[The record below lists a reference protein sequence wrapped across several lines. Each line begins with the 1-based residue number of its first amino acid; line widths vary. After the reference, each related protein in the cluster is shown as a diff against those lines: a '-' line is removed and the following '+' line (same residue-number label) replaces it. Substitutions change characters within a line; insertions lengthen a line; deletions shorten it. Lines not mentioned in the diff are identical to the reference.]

1 MKINHQYQVNPE
13 GSIFDSFLTPLFRK
27 ESNLSFL
34 NSSVYHNAHNP
45 VVKVSGED
53 SNMRVDVLVPGWSK
67 NELELGYKDGFL
79 FLSSNSNGEKVEQK
93 KILASELDI
102 RMEIPS
108 GWDVPQAS
116 AKLADGILTIRIP
129 RKAIEKP
136 KSLKIT

>member
-1 MKINHQYQVNPE
+1 
-13 GSIFDSFLTPLFRK
+13 
-27 ESNLSFL
+27 
-34 NSSVYHNAHNP
+34 
-45 VVKVSGED
+45 
-53 SNMRVDVLVPGWSK
+53 MRVDVLVPGWSK

-79 FLSSNSNGEKVEQK
+79 FLRSNSNGEKVEQK